1 MHALPGDADQ
11 PIHIRADA
19 AEMDQTSERIVY
31 RGAVRVDQGSLRVD
45 AEQITVEYEDQK
57 VVRIVAQGGPATYRQ
72 ELENPSGEVV
82 AQATNITYL
91 TRDERLELHGGAFL
105 SQQGNEISGDT
116 IVYDMVAGR
125 VEAVS
130 GEGSP
135 VRMVLQP
142 AARQR

>member
-1 MHALPGDADQ
+1 MQLLAMPVHALPGDADQ

-45 AEQITVEYEDQK
+45 AEQITVEYEEQK
-57 VVRIVAQGGPATYRQ
+57 VVRIVA
-72 ELENPSGEVV
+72 ENPSGEVV

-91 TRDERLELHGGAFL
+91 TRAERLELHGGAFL